1 MWQKCDK
8 NEIKTRRFFP
18 RDGAFLKIL
27 EDKNKKSTGKRGWRV
42 TGDEK
47 RRAVPLLLV
56 LLLSIDIV
64 AALIIY
70 IQQKSTSL
78 LVNSSIDVVG
88 VQLGELL
95 HNLHALVFVLLLRL
109 QLVLALV
116 PLQTRV
122 VEQLRVQFLQHFT
135 NVNGQTVHGGVPV
148 RHRRPFQASEHD
160 WDDHVSILCY

>member
-1 MWQKCDK
+1 MCEREQKINKD
-8 NEIKTRRFFP
+8 EGGTPPFLHKTSTKKGR
-18 RDGAFLKIL
+18 AFLKIL
-27 EDKNKKSTGKRGWRV
+27 EDKNKKK
-42 TGDEK
+42 
-47 RRAVPLLLV
+47 APLLLV
-56 LLLSIDIV
+56 LLLSIDISSSTY
-64 AALIIY
+64 Y
-70 IQQKSTSL
+70 IVYSTKNGTGMVQVFY

>member
-1 MWQKCDK
+1 MVVG
-8 NEIKTRRFFP
+8 N
-18 RDGAFLKIL
+18 
-27 EDKNKKSTGKRGWRV
+27 
-42 TGDEK
+42 
-47 RRAVPLLLV
+47 AVV
-56 LLLSIDIV
+56 GIVVVVIVVVAVVVIDVSGVVVVVAVIAVVV
-64 AALIIY
+64 AAATASAAVVVAVAGVVVVLVVDVVVLIAVV
-70 IQQKSTSL
+70 
-78 LVNSSIDVVG
+78 VNVIDTVG

-95 HNLHALVFVLLLRL
+95 HNFHALVFVFLLRL